1 MDLDVSDKVASVVSG
16 TVALATALATA
27 GVALHRHA
35 RGRHGWWASLRPV
48 WRGEADAGIVH
59 PHRFGGYVKPLS
71 EVYVPRRA
79 VPRLAPS
86 GDGVDV
92 ADLLTGDGDV
102 LLIGEPGSG
111 KTALVR
117 YESAR
122 SARRWLAGRGRRRRC
137 PPGPVLVSLPASA
150 LVHQP
155 LPAAL
160 AEAYP
165 REGAPLDVERPP
177 VPGRRWLVCVDALD
191 AVADPDER
199 AVVLNR
205 LAELA
210 RSPGPAGAPRPW
222 RLLVT
227 TRHLAEDEL
236 AVLGDGYPAYHLAHF
251 TDADVALLAA
261 RWFPD
266 GGTARRFLDWT
277 HAQRITDPVRNPLTA
292 TVAVLVWEGRQAEA
306 ATQPGPAALLDEFV
320 RALLRGGR
328 DSLDAA
334 REALR
339 RHPAGGEAIAAW
351 LDTRHTDLVE
361 VAATA
366 AVAGGDPVSAVVDWS
381 AAHAPAPPATVL
393 PDWPA
398 RVRQIL
404 LATDLFRAD
413 RHTLTSVWPS
423 LVEYLA
429 AGPLA
434 RDWRPD
440 EWVTLMN
447 TGSTRFVAL
456 QAISRAAVAPAF
468 LRARLTRPDGAIAA
482 GHLLAGRGTAGA
494 GTPSFRADVLA
505 ALLAHWSAG
514 PDGPAGRDGARECFS
529 LLTTLAAERADRDL
543 LHGIATDPRRPGDVR
558 RAAALFFA
566 VRTRNAHRA
575 RARG

>member
-16 TVALATALATA
+16 TLALATAV
-27 GVALHRHA
+27 VAVRRHT
-35 RGRHGWWASLRPV
+35 RGRRGWWTSLRPV
-48 WRGEADAGIVH
+48 WQREADAGIVH
-59 PHRFGGYVKPLS
+59 PRRFGGYVKPLS

-92 ADLLTGDGDV
+92 ADLLTGAGNV

-122 SARRWLAGRGRRRRC
+122 SARRWLAGRGRRRRS
-137 PPGPVLVSLPASA
+137 PPGPVLVSLPAAA

-165 REGAPLDVERPP
+165 GEGAPLDVEQVPA
-177 VPGRRWLVCVDALD
+177 PGRRWLVCVDALD

-210 RSPGPAGAPRPW
+210 RSPGPAGTPRPW
-222 RLLVT
+222 RVLVT

-266 GGTARRFLDWT
+266 GATARRFLDWT
-277 HAQRITDPVRNPLTA
+277 HAQRITEPVHNPLTA
-292 TVAVLVWEGRQAEA
+292 TVAALVWEGGQAEA
-306 ATQPGPAALLDEFV
+306 ATGPGPAALLDEFV

-328 DSLDAA
+328 ASLDTAC
-334 REALR
+334 EALR
-339 RHPAGGEAIAAW
+339 RRPPDGGSVAAW

-366 AVAGGDPVSAVVDWS
+366 AVAGGDPVAAVVDWS
-381 AAHAPAPPATVL
+381 AAHAPAPPAAVL

-398 RVRQIL
+398 HVRRIL

-413 RHTLTSVWPS
+413 RHALASVWPS

-456 QAISRAAVAPAF
+456 QAISRAAVTPAF
-468 LRARLTRPDGAIAA
+468 LRARLAEPDGAIAA
-482 GHLLAGRGTAGA
+482 GHLLAGRGTTGA

-505 ALLAHWSAG
+505 ALLTHWSGG
-514 PDGPAGRDGARECFS
+514 PGGPAGRDAARECFS
-529 LLTTLAAERADRDL
+529 LLTTLAADRADRDL
-543 LHGIATDPRRPGDVR
+543 LHEIATDPGRPGDVR

-566 VRTRNAHRA
+566 VRTRNAHRV
-575 RARG
+575 RAEG

>member
-1 MDLDVSDKVASVVSG
+1 MDLELPNQVAGVVSG
-16 TVALATALATA
+16 ALALAGA
-27 GVALHRHA
+27 VVAVHRY
-35 RGRHGWWASLRPV
+35 RRDRRGWWSALNPV
-48 WRGEADAGIVH
+48 WRREADAGIVH

-71 EVYVPRRA
+71 EVYVPRRV
-79 VPRLAPS
+79 VPRLNAA

-92 ADLLTGDGDV
+92 ADLLTGAGNV

-111 KTALVR
+111 KTALIR

-122 SARRWLAGRGRRRRC
+122 SAQRWLAGRGRRRRC
-137 PPGPVLVSLPASA
+137 PPGPVLVSLPAAA

-165 REGAPLDVERPP
+165 REDAPLDVEQPP
-177 VPGRRWLVCVDALD
+177 APGRQWLVCVDGVD

-205 LAELA
+205 LATLA
-210 RSPGPAGAPRPW
+210 RSPGPAAAPRPW
-222 RLLVT
+222 RVLVT

-236 AVLGDGYPAYHLAHF
+236 AVLSVGYPAYHLAHF

-266 GGTARRFLDWT
+266 DATARRFLDWT
-277 HAQRITDPVRNPLTA
+277 HAQRITGPVHNPLTA
-292 TVAVLVWEGRQAEA
+292 TVAVLVWEGGQAG
-306 ATQPGPAALLDEFV
+306 TTPPPGPAALLDEFV
-320 RALLRGGR
+320 RTLLRGGR

-334 REALR
+334 CEALLR
-339 RHPAGGEAIAAW
+339 CPPEGEPIAAW
-351 LDTRHTDLVE
+351 LAARHTELVE

-366 AVAGGDPVSAVVDWS
+366 AVAGADPVAAVVDWS
-381 AAHAPAPPATVL
+381 AADAPTPPARAL

-398 RVRQIL
+398 HVRRIL

-413 RHTLTSVWPS
+413 RHTLVSVWPS

-440 EWVTLMN
+440 DWVTLMN
-447 TGSTRFVAL
+447 TRSTRFVAL

-468 LRARLTRPDGAIAA
+468 LRDRLAQPEGAIAA
-482 GHLLAGRGTAGA
+482 GHLLAGHAGTGEAGEAGA
-494 GTPSFRADVLA
+494 PSFRADVLA
-505 ALLAHWSAG
+505 ALLAHWAG
-514 PDGPAGRDGARECFS
+514 GADRPAGRDAARECFA
-529 LLTTLAAERADRDL
+529 LLMTLAADRADRDL
-543 LHGIATDPRRPGDVR
+543 LHDLASDPRRPGDVR

-566 VRTRNAHRA
+566 VRKRNAPRP
-575 RARG
+575 

>member
-1 MDLDVSDKVASVVSG
+1 MGLDVSDQLASVVGG
-16 TVALATALATA
+16 TVTLLTGIVT
-27 GVALHRHA
+27 VAIAVRHQIRA
-35 RGRHGWWASLRPV
+35 RGDWWRSLGPV
-48 WRGEADAGIVH
+48 WRGEEDADIVH
-59 PHRFGGYVKPLS
+59 PYRFGGYVKPLS

-92 ADLLTGDGDV
+92 ADLFSGTGNV

-117 YESAR
+117 YGSAC
-122 SARRWLAGRGRRRRC
+122 SARRWLAGGARRRPC
-137 PPGPVLVSLPASA
+137 PSEPVLVSLPAAA
-150 LVHQP
+150 LAHQS

-165 REGAPLDVERPP
+165 CDGAPLDVERAPG
-177 VPGRRWLVCVDALD
+177 PGRRWLVCVDALD
-191 AVADPDER
+191 AVTDPDER

-210 RSPGPAGAPRPW
+210 RAPDPSGAARPW

-236 AVLGDGYPAYHLAHF
+236 AVLGDGYSAYHLAPF

-261 RWFPD
+261 HWFPD
-266 GGTARRFLDWT
+266 AASARGFLEWT
-277 HAQRITDPVRNPLTA
+277 HTQGITGPMHNPLTA
-292 TVAVLVWEGRQAEA
+292 TIAVLVWGGGQAGA
-306 ATQPGPAALLDEFV
+306 APQPGPAALLDEFV
-320 RALLRGGR
+320 RALLHGGR
-328 DSLDAA
+328 DSLDATCA
-334 REALR
+334 ALR
-339 RHPAGGEAIAAW
+339 RRPPAGEAVADW
-351 LDTRHTDLVE
+351 LATRHAELVE

-366 AVAGGDPVSAVVDWS
+366 AGAGADPVAAVVEWS
-381 AAHAPAPPATVL
+381 AAHAPAPPARVL
-393 PDWPA
+393 PDWPG

-413 RHTLTSVWPS
+413 RRGLCSVWPS

-468 LRARLTRPDGAIAA
+468 LRARLAQPRGAIAA
-482 GHLLAGRGTAGA
+482 GHLLAGRSTAGA
-494 GTPSFRADVLA
+494 GAPSFRADVLA
-505 ALLAHWSAG
+505 ALLTHWSAG
-514 PDGPAGRDGARECFS
+514 QEVPAGRDAARECYS
-529 LLTTLAAERADRDL
+529 LLTTLAADRADRDL
-543 LHGIATDPRRPGDVR
+543 LHEIAADPRRPGDVR

-566 VRTRNAHRA
+566 VRTRDAHRSRAA
-575 RARG
+575 R